1 MMRPL
6 GPWRAGSVPAIPIN
20 RAIKGLRA
28 AAAVVISQVEQVE
41 RLSIARSP
49 TLSLSV
55 KRRDL
60 IETGSRRGR
69 AGLIPNPWF
78 QIDDEGGQEH
88 LSVSEDFRLSY
99 RIVDFPHLRKTV
111 HDRPQAEYLTLIH
124 CV

>member
-1 MMRPL
+1 VSRRAAPL
-6 GPWRAGSVPAIPIN
+6 SNRSVPAIPIN

-28 AAAVVISQVEQVE
+28 AAAVVMSQVEQVE

-49 TLSLSV
+49 HPFAKLSV
-55 KRRDL
+55 KRRDP

-78 QIDDEGGQEH
+78 QIDDEGGQEY
-88 LSVSEDFRLSY
+88 LSVSEDFRLSD

-111 HDRPQAEYLTLIH
+111 HDRP
-124 CV
+124 